1 MTGRYRRKGT
11 KENTT
16 RMGGDFLE
24 EGTDRKGSPALANVT
39 KSQIKD
45 VLHPSRNLNRSI
57 SEIIN
62 INDYL
67 FSRKKGTSSLFLKE
81 TWKFQY
87 AFSRHEL
94 LPRAGSYTDVDDE
107 NPDEIYKTIKF

>member
-24 EGTDRKGSPALANVT
+24 EGTDCKGSPALANVT

-45 VLHPSRNLNRSI
+45 VLHPSRKLNRSI
-57 SEIIN
+57 FEIIN

-67 FSRKKGTSSLFLKE
+67 FSRKKGTMFP
-81 TWKFQY
+81 
-87 AFSRHEL
+87 FSKRDMEISGCIFKA
-94 LPRAGSYTDVDDE
+94 RAAASCRVVHGCGR
-107 NPDEIYKTIKF
+107 